1 MDIFCSVSRCI
12 TANFSENRPQMCKKK
27 RGTIVEE
34 RRDTNEEIIIPR
46 ICLGLLSVMG
56 RDNKQTKK
64 NVFTGQFLTV
74 TNTHF
79 NRLQIY
85 G

>member
-1 MDIFCSVSRCI
+1 M
-12 TANFSENRPQMCKKK
+12 
-27 RGTIVEE
+27 EE

-46 ICLGLLSVMG
+46 ICLSLLPVMR
-56 RDNKQTKK
+56 RDKKQTNKHK